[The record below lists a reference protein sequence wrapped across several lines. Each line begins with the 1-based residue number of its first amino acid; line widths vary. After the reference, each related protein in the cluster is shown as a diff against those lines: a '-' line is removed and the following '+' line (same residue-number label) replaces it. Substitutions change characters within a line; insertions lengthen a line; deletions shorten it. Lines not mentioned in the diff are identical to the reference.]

1 MRRFDQ
7 ITTGKNKAPVRI
19 RVVFSLEELNMHITV
34 GDHADQRN
42 VRRSIAKAVRN
53 SSRTW
58 NCLLVAIVL
67 LNVLTWIWFPMTMA
81 IWTAISFIATGGL
94 RLVIGTTRSC
104 TRWSASRRSLAT
116 VRLQRAP
123 IDASFG

>member
-81 IWTAISFIATGGL
+81 IWTASSFIATGAYVWL
-94 RLVIGTTRSC
+94 RTPGRYRVMVRSYSIIPF
-104 TRWSASRRSLAT
+104 R
-116 VRLQRAP
+116 
-123 IDASFG
+123 DE